1 MHRKTKKTAAILL
14 ALSNSRVT
22 EKNNFY
28 GLRGSTF
35 CCHGTSTE
43 RSASVNWCKF
53 NLAHKFLLRP
63 LFFAATK
70 RMRRPAHMLIHR
82 SGMRCCAIARPSC
95 LRWPPHRDET
105 FIQPRRG
112 RLDKHKGKKRLRL
125 NVGQTVT
132 VCKAEQTNRESA
144 SNSNNCW
151 PIGPPNQFDSL
162 RVTFLTYLVLAAVAF
177 CCEGRVVA
185 SNASASQ

>member
-1 MHRKTKKTAAILL
+1 MGLVSIHQESLHKPGGYTLSASKNKKTAAVLL

-53 NLAHKFLLRP
+53 NLAHKFSLRP
-63 LFFAATK
+63 LFFAATN

-95 LRWPPHRDET
+95 LRWPP
-105 FIQPRRG
+105 RRNVHTAAPWSFG
-112 RLDKHKGKKRLRL
+112 TNTKRQKK
-125 NVGQTVT
+125 T
-132 VCKAEQTNRESA
+132 SA
-144 SNSNNCW
+144 KRWSNC
-151 PIGPPNQFDSL
+151 DSL
-162 RVTFLTYLVLAAVAF
+162 QSRTNKQGISFEF
-177 CCEGRVVA
+177 K
-185 SNASASQ
+185 

>member
-1 MHRKTKKTAAILL
+1 MFEKICVTYSHWLALNFCVVSVQCESVGGILMGLVSIHQESLHKPGGYTLSASKNKKTAAVLL

-95 LRWPPHRDET
+95 LRWPPPSPRDET
-105 FIQPRRG
+105 FIQPPWWSFAGQRG
-112 RLDKHKGKKRLRL
+112 
-125 NVGQTVT
+125 GQT
-132 VCKAEQTNRESA
+132 TNKSTQQ
-144 SNSNNCW
+144 NF
-151 PIGPPNQFDSL
+151 G
-162 RVTFLTYLVLAAVAF
+162 
-177 CCEGRVVA
+177 
-185 SNASASQ
+185 

>member
-95 LRWPPHRDET
+95 LRWPPHIATKRSYS
-105 FIQPRRG
+105 RAVVVW
-112 RLDKHKGKKRLRL
+112 DKHKGKKRLRL

-132 VCKAEQTNRESA
+132 VCKTNRESA